1 MKSARRSFIFLFF
14 ANIITFSCTSHA
26 GKELSSA
33 RTWAI
38 GVAKATK
45 ATSIL
50 VAEFVARELSL
61 SAKQTKKFVKDY
73 VAEREAVE
81 RRRAEARK
89 TGDRQDVRSEMRI
102 NAEGFLR
109 VMNDNLDPDQV
120 KIAEKIL
127 RPDGILGGSLTGSLD
142 GSVNKLVQGKV
153 AKHKIEKAMPILA
166 KYHQRFAAL
175 NTRVLSD
182 GISSGDRMDNVIEL
196 RVATAK
202 ELASV
207 IGVEAADFWLGM
219 QRRMGISIKK

>member
-1 MKSARRSFIFLFF
+1 MNSARRSFIFLFF
-14 ANIITFSCTSHA
+14 TNIITFSCTSHA